1 MNNHDEPLTPEERA
15 LAERVARLG
24 AHGEPSP
31 ALDARILAAAHAAA
45 GTPAQLRRPTRRWPI
60 ALGIAASLT
69 LAVGIAWQL
78 RPMQETATY
87 DEAASATAVQAE
99 MSASPAESAADTDA
113 AGQQQPDAASQPD
126 PATEPAR
133 APAVESRRESAKVRS
148 APRAF
153 IPAAAP
159 PPPQEPPV
167 VFDEAV
173 APVESAMPAP
183 PPAAS
188 GVQAP
193 PPAAPAAKTTSAE
206 SRGQAAQRNSVDAAA
221 GAAAA
226 SRQDAFAEDAAAEDV
241 PPATADSPEVRDAW
255 LQRIRELAR
264 TGYTDD
270 ARASLRE
277 FVRRYPDH
285 PLPDDLRTLLE

>member
-1 MNNHDEPLTPEERA
+1 MNNHDEPLSQEERV

-24 AHGEPSP
+24 PHGEPSP

-45 GTPAQLRRPTRRWPI
+45 SAPALTRRSTRRWPV

-78 RPMQETATY
+78 RPLQETATY
-87 DEAASATAVQAE
+87 EEAASATAAQAE
-99 MSASPAESAADTDA
+99 MTMSSAESAADTVA
-113 AGQQQPDAASQPD
+113 LEEQADAASQPD
-126 PATEPAR
+126 AGTGVARPPAL
-133 APAVESRRESAKVRS
+133 ESRRPPAKVRP

-153 IPAAAP
+153 IPAAEP
-159 PPPQEPPV
+159 SLPQEAPEVLDQAAAPTAA
-167 VFDEAV
+167 AV
-173 APVESAMPAP
+173 PDPSPAV
-183 PPAAS
+183 S
-188 GVQAP
+188 GIQAP
-193 PPAAPAAKTTSAE
+193 PPAAPVAKATSAE
-206 SRGQAAQRNSVDAAA
+206 SRNHAAQRNSVDAAA

-226 SRQDAFAEDAAAEDV
+226 SRQEAFAEDAGDV

-255 LQRIRELAR
+255 MQRIRELAKA
-264 TGYTDD
+264 GNTDD

-285 PLPDDLRTLLE
+285 PLPDDLRTLLQ